1 MRKVWLAMLAGLG
14 VALAATAYVVK
25 VPQHFPEM
33 PIPQDNPMTAEKV
46 ELGRKLFYDPRLSSN
61 NQIACASCHKQE
73 FAFSDGGKAV
83 SEGVEGRK
91 GSRNAPGLANVGY
104 RKSLFWEGGAPR
116 LEMQAVGPITAHDE
130 MNMDPPVLVEK
141 LKAIPEYAQAFKQN
155 FPDGLSMLNITKA
168 ISAFERTLV
177 SSDSPWDR
185 YREGDQGAMS
195 PAALRGMDLFFSE
208 KADCFHCHI
217 GHNFTNEDVA
227 NNGLYTVYPDI
238 GLARISNKDED
249 VGKFKTPSLRNVELT
264 APYMHDGSIKTLR
277 EVVKHYNDGGQPNLN
292 ADPLMRPLG
301 LSEQE
306 IDDLVEFMKALTDK
320 SFTRD
325 PRFAPPR

>member
-1 MRKVWLAMLAGLG
+1 MRKPWLALIGLLG
-14 VALAATAYVVK
+14 VALAATAFVVK

-33 PIPQDNPMTAEKV
+33 PIPDDNPMTAEKV
-46 ELGRKLFYDPRLSSN
+46 ELGRKLFYDPRLSSSDK
-61 NQIACASCHKQE
+61 IACASCHKQE

-130 MNMDPPVLVEK
+130 MNMDPPALVEK
-141 LKAIPEYAQAFKQN
+141 LRAIPEYAQAFKQN
-155 FPDGLSMLNITKA
+155 FPDGLNMLNITKA

-185 YREGDQGAMS
+185 YREGDLGAMS

-306 IDDLVEFMKALTDK
+306 IDDLVEFMKALTDR
-320 SFTRD
+320 SFIKD

>member
-1 MRKVWLAMLAGLG
+1 MLAGLG

>member
-1 MRKVWLAMLAGLG
+1 
-14 VALAATAYVVK
+14 
-25 VPQHFPEM
+25 
-33 PIPQDNPMTAEKV
+33 MTAEKV